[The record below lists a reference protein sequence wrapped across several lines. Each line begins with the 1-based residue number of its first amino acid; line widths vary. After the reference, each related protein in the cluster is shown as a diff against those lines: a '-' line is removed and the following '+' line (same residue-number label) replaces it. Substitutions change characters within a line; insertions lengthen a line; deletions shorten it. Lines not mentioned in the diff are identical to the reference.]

1 MCQLINCRF
10 LDGAKVM
17 MKKYLV
23 RAYWLLIYMGWNLGS
38 TVETIKTEWSVKNVV
53 WIYWMKSRCLY
64 ICTVA
69 FLQYIAALAAHN
81 LSQYKGQCASRCS
94 CSADEYYVIIF

>member
-1 MCQLINCRF
+1 
-10 LDGAKVM
+10 M
-17 MKKYLV
+17 MEEVFGEGKLVVYLCGMESWKHS
-23 RAYWLLIYMGWNLGS
+23 RNISRLNGQKS
-38 TVETIKTEWSVKNVV
+38 FKNVV

-94 CSADEYYVIIF
+94 CI

>member
-1 MCQLINCRF
+1 
-10 LDGAKVM
+10 M
-17 MKKYLV
+17 MEEVFGEGKLVVYLCGMESWKHS
-23 RAYWLLIYMGWNLGS
+23 RNISKLNGQKS
-38 TVETIKTEWSVKNVV
+38 FKNVV

-81 LSQYKGQCASRCS
+81 L
-94 CSADEYYVIIF
+94 F